1 MYLSSTY
8 TRICLFMIW
17 RENIIL
23 VTHITLPHQDI
34 LEDFFLTNLTIWA
47 TVTPR
52 SKRNW
57 MMLPSVSDK
66 RSKHK
71 GCTAARNSLEVFG
84 KSCNWGETNFPC
96 QSLKS
101 GKTLAISFA
110 SGKGDLIKMRRRSRQ
125 PCSSQRISG
134 LIHSP
139 SFFHAENKARARA
152 SGSSTGG
159 QSQPTTNKTLQALR
173 HATMGASKSLQCN
186 ALLRSRRGLNVTD
199 LSASWCQS
207 TSKWSKICG
216 SRPSLR
222 SLSSTLAHC
231 RRYQV
236 QKDVAQWI
244 PEAYWPTSAMVF
256 LSSLRTWGCSRST
269 LLTSATCFNTTSKG
283 KCWTTSQSSSLWQQ
297 TKLSPQSGE
306 EEKHR
311 TSWIDRPSYCIHWFS
326 LHYWCNEPTEQ
337 SIIMVSWECF
347 PPSTC
352 LKYLFNKKN
361 ITTSDIRTFFHM
373 PHLSIC
379 CQGQWTSIQVFCK
392 FPVLTHPSS
401 VTQSE
406 DQHLRVTKLVELH
419 WQASQPGPLRGVKQ
433 LKSEGNAKNM
443 VQVQGWRF
451 ERKLLEIW

>member
-1 MYLSSTY
+1 
-8 TRICLFMIW
+8 MIW

-23 VTHITLPHQDI
+23 VTHTTLPHQDI

-125 PCSSQRISG
+125 PWSSQRISG

-159 QSQPTTNKTLQALR
+159 QSQRTTNKTLQALR

-199 LSASWCQS
+199 LSTSWCQS

-216 SRPSLR
+216 SRPSFR

-236 QKDVAQWI
+236 QKDVAQSI

-283 KCWTTSQSSSLWQQ
+283 KCWTTSQSSSFWQQ

-311 TSWIDRPSYCIHWFS
+311 TWWIDRPSYCIHWFS
-326 LHYWCNEPTEQ
+326 LHYCCKEPTER
-337 SIIMVSWECF
+337 SIIMVWWECF
-347 PPSTC
+347 PPSTW
-352 LKYLFNKKN
+352 LKYLTKK
-361 ITTSDIRTFFHM
+361 IISTSDIRTFFHM

-401 VTQSE
+401 VT
-406 DQHLRVTKLVELH
+406 
-419 WQASQPGPLRGVKQ
+419 
-433 LKSEGNAKNM
+433 
-443 VQVQGWRF
+443 
-451 ERKLLEIW
+451 